1 MADGT
6 NTGLAS
12 GTSGSPQ
19 LSLQNEE
26 LVARAK
32 ENEKNINI
40 KQEALKEPIIKDG
53 HITLESISK
62 RREFFLG
69 KSVKKIDAYL
79 HNQGYETNIRP
90 SKHTTSKAKII
101 VTTNSTA
108 QRNIAQVQVS
118 PGSKRH
124 GDIPYVKISTKDI
137 GIIKIIDGTKEQY
150 KSDGHEKAKLL
161 FRRYG
166 RK

>member
-1 MADGT
+1 M
-6 NTGLAS
+6 NHSNSGLAH

-19 LSLQNEE
+19 LMLENGEM
-26 LVARAK
+26 AIKAK
-32 ENEKNINI
+32 ENEEKL
-40 KQEALKEPIIKDG
+40 KKEVVKEPIIKDG
-53 HITLESISK
+53 HITLDSISK

-69 KSVKKIDAYL
+69 KPIKKIDAYL
-79 HNQGYETNIRP
+79 HNQGYETVIRP
-90 SKHTTSKAKII
+90 SKHATSRAKII
-101 VTTNSTA
+101 VTTNPSVN
-108 QRNIAQVQVS
+108 RNIAQVQVS

-137 GIIKIIDGTKEQY
+137 GIIKIIDGTREQY

-166 RK
+166 IK

>member
-1 MADGT
+1 MADGI
-6 NTGLAS
+6 NSGLAH
-12 GTSGSPQ
+12 GTNGSPQ
-19 LSLQNEE
+19 LTFENNQLSDM
-26 LVARAK
+26 AI
-32 ENEKNINI
+32 ENEKRL
-40 KQEALKEPIIKDG
+40 KQPIIKNG
-53 HITLESISK
+53 HITLESISQ

-69 KSVKKIDAYL
+69 KSVRKIDAYL

-101 VTTNSTA
+101 ITTNSTA

-150 KSDGHEKAKLL
+150 RSDGHEKAKLL

-166 RK
+166 KQ

>member
-1 MADGT
+1 MNHA
-6 NTGLAS
+6 NSGLAH

-19 LSLQNEE
+19 LTLENEDM
-26 LVARAK
+26 AAKAK
-32 ENEKNINI
+32 ENERKVE
-40 KQEALKEPIIKDG
+40 KEAGKEPIIKDG
-53 HITLESISK
+53 HVTFNSISE

-79 HNQGYETNIRP
+79 HHQGYETVIRP
-90 SKHTTSKAKII
+90 SKHATSRAKVI
-101 VTTNSTA
+101 VTTNPTVK
-108 QRNIAQVQVS
+108 RNIAQVQVS

-137 GIIKIIDGTKEQY
+137 GIIKIIDGTREQY

-166 RK
+166 IK

>member
-1 MADGT
+1 M
-6 NTGLAS
+6 
-12 GTSGSPQ
+12 
-19 LSLQNEE
+19 
-26 LVARAK
+26 
-32 ENEKNINI
+32 
-40 KQEALKEPIIKDG
+40 
-53 HITLESISK
+53 
-62 RREFFLG
+62 
-69 KSVKKIDAYL
+69 
-79 HNQGYETNIRP
+79 HNQGYKTIIRP

-124 GDIPYVKISTKDI
+124 GDIPYVKISTRDI
-137 GIIKIIDGTKEQY
+137 GIIKIIDATKEQY
-150 KSDGHEKAKLL
+150 KSDGQEKAKLL